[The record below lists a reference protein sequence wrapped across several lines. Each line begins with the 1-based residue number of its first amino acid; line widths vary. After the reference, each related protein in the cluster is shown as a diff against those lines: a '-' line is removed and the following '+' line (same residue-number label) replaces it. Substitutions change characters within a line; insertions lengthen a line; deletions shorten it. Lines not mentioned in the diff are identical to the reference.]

1 MSAEPPHMGEDVRN
15 VRHETVPFPAELTG
29 YIIGAGGNGIRS
41 LRDRS
46 GVQRAW
52 VDDHAVTQFRRRF
65 SVMHFIG
72 NEYNVNA
79 AKLHLMM
86 RITDAMQNQV
96 GDPSVSRQSPLG
108 TPNGRARGRDEEL
121 SRA

>member
-1 MSAEPPHMGEDVRN
+1 MKRNRDNMNEDVRS
-15 VRHETVPFPAELTG
+15 VRHESVPFPAELTG

-41 LRDRS
+41 LRERS

-52 VDDHAVTQFRRRF
+52 VDDHAVTQFRRKF
-65 SVMHFIG
+65 SIMHLQG

-86 RITDAMQNQV
+86 RITDALQGGSAVHPQTN
-96 GDPSVSRQSPLG
+96 SPR
-108 TPNGRARGRDEEL
+108 TPNERCRDRGEEL
-121 SRA
+121 ARA